1 MPNNPLLHHRLAL
14 GFDFIF
20 QELGV
25 TVWAH
30 GHRRRSWQQVDPMT
44 ERAEWRKAL
53 WFHKQIGE
61 LIQEGGQE
69 VTRHGRRCARRSLV
83 VDAAPLDLVVVAPEH
98 HGQIGEV
105 PEYRAERTEP
115 VAAEDDPEAA

>member
-1 MPNNPLLHHRLAL
+1 VPNNPLLHHRLAL

-30 GHRRRSWQQVDPMT
+30 GHRRRSWQQVDPMV

-53 WFHKQIGE
+53 WICKQIGE

-69 VTRHGRRCARRSLV
+69 VAT
-83 VDAAPLDLVVVAPEH
+83 
-98 HGQIGEV
+98 
-105 PEYRAERTEP
+105 
-115 VAAEDDPEAA
+115 VAAVRGGVWLWTPLHWTWWSWRQNTMVRLEKSQSIGPSERSQS